1 MDGRACR
8 RRFGSWCCGPRG
20 RIRAA
25 SADLRRAGQARL
37 GDQVR
42 LELHEDGVADDTTA
56 GEEMARAVA
65 GWQFAIA
72 DRAFDAT
79 FGLELFKQSQRLEPV
94 ALHRH

>member
-65 GWQFAIA
+65 EWQFAIA

>member
-1 MDGRACR
+1 
-8 RRFGSWCCGPRG
+8 
-20 RIRAA
+20 
-25 SADLRRAGQARL
+25 
-37 GDQVR
+37 VR

-56 GEEMARAVA
+56 REEMARAVA